1 MATDGLVLYLGV
13 YESPARAEQDFEEL
27 AELHRSGRVGTYD
40 AALVEKDEDGR
51 VKLRKQEKPTQH
63 AAWTG
68 IGAGAVVGLLF
79 PPSIIVGGIVGG
91 LAGGLGGHLWK
102 GMSRAD
108 VKELGEALDSGDAA
122 LIVLGSP
129 ALREQTERI
138 LSGARRRV
146 VRQLDV
152 KHHEF
157 AAALAEAEHEAPP
170 PRLRP
175 EGEPPCPTTSRN
187 DSKR

>member
-1 MATDGLVLYLGV
+1 MATDGLILYLGI
-13 YESPARAEQDFEEL
+13 YETPARAEQDFEEL

-40 AALVEKDEDGR
+40 AALIAKDEHGG
-51 VKLRKQEKPTQH
+51 VTLRKHEKPTQH

-79 PPSIIVGGIVGG
+79 PPSIIVGGLVGG

-108 VKELGEALDSGDAA
+108 VKELGDALDSGDAA
-122 LIVLGSP
+122 LIVMGSP

-138 LSGARRRV
+138 LSGARQRV
-146 VRQLDV
+146 VKQLDL

-157 AAALAEAEHEAPP
+157 AAALAEAEAEAASGKGAQDP
-170 PRLRP
+170 
-175 EGEPPCPTTSRN
+175 
-187 DSKR
+187 KV

>member
-1 MATDGLVLYLGV
+1 MASDGLILYLGI
-13 YESPARAEQDFEEL
+13 YDSQARAEQDFEEL

-40 AALVEKDEDGR
+40 AAIVEKDEHGG
-51 VKLRKQEKPTQH
+51 VKLRKHEKPTQH

-68 IGAGAVVGLLF
+68 IAAGAVLGLLF
-79 PPSIIVGGIVGG
+79 PPSIVAGAAVGGVAGG
-91 LAGGLGGHLWK
+91 LAGHLWK

-108 VKELGEALDSGDAA
+108 VRELGEALDSGDAA
-122 LIVLGSP
+122 LIIVGGP

-146 VRQLDV
+146 VKQLDV

-157 AAALAEAEHEAPP
+157 AAALAEAEGGAAEQPA
-170 PRLRP
+170 P
-175 EGEPPCPTTSRN
+175 EGEPP
-187 DSKR
+187 